1 MWLIWFF
8 IVIVV
13 LGPIAKGIG
22 DRIAGSGA
30 LSGKTVKLLREELEA
45 ATQRLST
52 TEDRLGQVEEKLEF
66 YERLLANPEG
76 SAGDRLAGS
85 RPTVGSERALGG

>member
-8 IVIVV
+8 VVIAV

-22 DRIAGSGA
+22 DRIAGSGE
-30 LSGKTVKLLREELEA
+30 LSNKTVKLLREELEA
-45 ATQRLST
+45 ARQRLST

-66 YERLLANPEG
+66 YERLLADPESRG
-76 SAGDRLAGS
+76 GARSALRG
-85 RPTVGSERALGG
+85 ERALGS